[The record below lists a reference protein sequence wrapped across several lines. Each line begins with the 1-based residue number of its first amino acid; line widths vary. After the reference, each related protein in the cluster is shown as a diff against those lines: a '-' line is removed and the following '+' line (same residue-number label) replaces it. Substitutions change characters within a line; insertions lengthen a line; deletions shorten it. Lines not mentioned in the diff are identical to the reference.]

1 MSGGFVDAHGQ
12 LWPTCPQCGKTHAC
26 VELPGEQAEQ
36 IETWR
41 RGLAEYSHRSDSS
54 GYAGRMGEEVLNA
67 LFRARLA
74 NIALSIA
81 YRRGIE
87 KRLELRRVLQE
98 QGYLIKTVTGEMV
111 WHAWD
116 CTGGYDFVE
125 CIPRC
130 KQGRDILAATEGG
143 E

>member
-1 MSGGFVDAHGQ
+1 M
-12 LWPTCPQCGKTHAC
+12 TT
-26 VELPGEQAEQ
+26 EQMDWLDDHNPKWQ
-36 IETWR
+36 
-41 RGLAEYSHRSDSS
+41 
-54 GYAGRMGEEVLNA
+54 
-67 LFRARLA
+67 ARL
-74 NIALSIA
+74 
-81 YRRGIE
+81 RRE
-87 KRLELRRVLQE
+87 REQRLELRRVLQE

-130 KQGRDILAATEGG
+130 KQGRSILAATEGG